1 MTAVHIALTFSAST
15 TFAICLSLEA
25 EALPKRLA
33 NGPNLATD
41 AGDDQS
47 PPVGT
52 ALGFSPCFIDARFAL
67 AHHRFR
73 RRSKPVGTVFGFLPC
88 FIDARIALARHRF
101 RYRSKPVETVFG
113 FSPCFIARHRFRR
126 RSKPV
131 GTVVGLLR
139 CLIDGSRQP
148 PTQLMLDSESPPL
161 E

>member
-73 RRSKPVGTVFGFLPC
+73 RRSKPVGTVFGF
-88 FIDARIALARHRF
+88 
-101 RYRSKPVETVFG
+101 
-113 FSPCFIARHRFRR
+113 SPCFIVRCTDRFSSPPIQVSIQARRDRLRFLAVFHCSPPIQATIQARRDRR
-126 RSKPV
+126 R
-131 GTVVGLLR
+131 
-139 CLIDGSRQP
+139 P
-148 PTQLMLDSESPPL
+148 PAMSH
-161 E
+161 

>member
-1 MTAVHIALTFSAST
+1 MSGHQHSHSHQSSFRRS
-15 TFAICLSLEA
+15 
-25 EALPKRLA
+25 LA

-88 FIDARIALARHRF
+88 FIVRCTDRFSSPPIQVSIQARRDRLRFLA
-101 RYRSKPVETVFG
+101 VF
-113 FSPCFIARHRFRR
+113 HWR